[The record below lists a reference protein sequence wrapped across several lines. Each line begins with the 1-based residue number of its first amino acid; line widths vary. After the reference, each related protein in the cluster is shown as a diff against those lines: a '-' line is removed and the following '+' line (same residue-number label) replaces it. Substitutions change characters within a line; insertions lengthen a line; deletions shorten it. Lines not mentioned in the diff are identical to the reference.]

1 MKGICR
7 SATRIT
13 RLSTGGRKEKNMVG
27 FTLREPPE
35 ESGNAEKDIKEMFLW
50 ARELYDSLWL
60 VEFAAVQAKKNK
72 KDKEEETQ

>member
-1 MKGICR
+1 
-7 SATRIT
+7 
-13 RLSTGGRKEKNMVG
+13 MVG

>member
-1 MKGICR
+1 M
-7 SATRIT
+7 
-13 RLSTGGRKEKNMVG
+13 STGGRKERLGMVN

-35 ESGNAEKDIKEMFLW
+35 ESGNAEKDIKEIFLW

-60 VEFAAVQAKKNK
+60 VEFAAAQAKKNK